1 MKTLPLTLLA
11 ILFYHF
17 VSAQANNLAIQA
29 YKDAEEAFNNGKYE
43 IALSNLDIAETMLK
57 NTNPKIQ
64 GLKLKTYKQLA
75 LADSTNNFNS
85 YSKFVT
91 ELKTKKSDL
100 ANEALFELDN
110 FSKEKVLFL
119 ENKKNSLI
127 IPIEK
132 IIVGQSF
139 STIQKQLYDLI
150 DFDKPKEG
158 NQFLHYVRRAHVS
171 EKKTGLYEIVV
182 DKISDRIVK
191 VVTVFKSLT
200 SEEFE
205 NHLMTSSFMEI
216 FGKFDMNKIS
226 TESKIEKIN
235 KKEYNVVI
243 TLAKIDD
250 TTSYFR
256 KTYIPTKVKYK
267 DIKDTNSIR
276 YFLMEGYEVKL

>member
-75 LADSTNNFNS
+75 LADSTNNFNA

-139 STIQKQLYDLI
+139 STIQKQLY
-150 DFDKPKEG
+150 
-158 NQFLHYVRRAHVS
+158 
-171 EKKTGLYEIVV
+171 
-182 DKISDRIVK
+182 
-191 VVTVFKSLT
+191 
-200 SEEFE
+200 
-205 NHLMTSSFMEI
+205 
-216 FGKFDMNKIS
+216 
-226 TESKIEKIN
+226 
-235 KKEYNVVI
+235 
-243 TLAKIDD
+243 
-250 TTSYFR
+250 
-256 KTYIPTKVKYK
+256 
-267 DIKDTNSIR
+267 
-276 YFLMEGYEVKL
+276 